1 MAKFK
6 CKMCGGALSITEGQ
20 TVIKCDFCGV
30 SQTLPV
36 FDDEKKIALYNR
48 ANSLRL
54 KCEFDKAAGIYETIV
69 TEFSKEAEAYWG
81 LILCKYGIEY
91 VDDIDGQKVPTC
103 HRTLFKPIFEDD
115 DYKNAIKY
123 SDVIAR
129 DIYKEEAE
137 TISLLQKNILEISS
151 REEPFDIF
159 ICYKETDEHGKR
171 TEDSVIAYDIF
182 KKLEKKGYKVFFSK
196 ITLEDM
202 LGTEYEP
209 YIFAALHSAKLMI
222 HITTSQENSKS
233 VWVKNEWER
242 YLSLIKNGV
251 DKTIISCYK
260 GITAKDLP
268 SELRNIQGLDLN
280 NLGAIQD
287 LLRGVDK
294 IFGGRNVEQYDFEDI
309 DDDSD
314 LDDLAEEYNQY
325 VDDLTDIDNFC
336 SYAKDILPIINFFER
351 IGDYKRAKDYLQIA
365 KLEYAKRVNSYSDCL
380 QALKFLSEIDET
392 GESKSLKEKCQKQLI
407 QFRTIELQNKGIA
420 PLYFDEF
427 SSYFL
432 NEVIESLVATT
443 KDNQKYNEI
452 DLMIIESCK
461 KQAISYIETNFSNIV
476 DGENKKEQLIK
487 IKNNFLS
494 LNNSVLPS
502 FDKFIKY
509 VEDKIARIIEQ
520 ERIIAHKKKVKK
532 YSIISAIIA
541 AILIAVMIIT
551 ITTVNKNN
559 GYKAENFTISVTSK
573 TNDSYN
579 EDIADGYRG
588 SGYYYTF
595 AFTVNNSSPYSTIS
609 IGGNMDIN
617 NKYGKTLSS
626 STVTLNGKLE
636 AGKTGNWNIQLHVYK
651 GDNAREIWN
660 TDFSALEVTFK
671 ITSISFEDGTRKN
684 YTDTKNQIVHS
695 CSDVPQES
703 NGTTEEESSIV

>member
-1 MAKFK
+1 MKYKDWAEIWLENYIKPSSKAKTFGRYSEIMK
-6 CKMCGGALSITEGQ
+6 HHILPQFGECEVENLVVIEIQKFITDLLNQGNKKTGKGLSANTVNAII
-20 TVIKCDFCGV
+20 TVIQGSLETAFNVGV
-30 SQTLPV
+30 S
-36 FDDEKKIALYNR
+36 
-48 ANSLRL
+48 
-54 KCEFDKAAGIYETIV
+54 
-69 TEFSKEAEAYWG
+69 
-81 LILCKYGIEY
+81 
-91 VDDIDGQKVPTC
+91 KVYIG
-103 HRTLFKPIFEDD
+103 KS
-115 DYKNAIKY
+115 IK
-123 SDVIAR
+123 R
-129 DIYKEEAE
+129 
-137 TISLLQKNILEISS
+137 
-151 REEPFDIF
+151 P
-159 ICYKETDEHGKR
+159 
-171 TEDSVIAYDIF
+171 
-182 KKLEKKGYKVFFSK
+182 KLEENKVMCFNQAEQHK
-196 ITLEDM
+196 I
-202 LGTEYEP
+202 
-209 YIFAALHSAKLMI
+209 
-222 HITTSQENSKS
+222 
-233 VWVKNEWER
+233 
-242 YLSLIKNGV
+242 
-251 DKTIISCYK
+251 
-260 GITAKDLP
+260 
-268 SELRNIQGLDLN
+268 
-280 NLGAIQD
+280 
-287 LLRGVDK
+287 
-294 IFGGRNVEQYDFEDI
+294 EQ
-309 DDDSD
+309 
-314 LDDLAEEYNQY
+314 
-325 VDDLTDIDNFC
+325 T
-336 SYAKDILPIINFFER
+336 
-351 IGDYKRAKDYLQIA
+351 KDYLQIA

-380 QALKFLSEIDET
+380 QALKFLSEIHET

-502 FDKFIKY
+502 FDKSIKY
-509 VEDKIARIIEQ
+509 IEDKIAQIIEQ

-532 YSIISAIIA
+532 YSIVSAIIA
-541 AILIAVMIIT
+541 AILIVVMIIT
-551 ITTVNKNN
+551 LTTVNKNN

-579 EDIADGYRG
+579 EDLADGYLG

-609 IGGNMDIN
+609 IDGNMDIN

-636 AGKTGNWNIQLHVYK
+636 AGKTGNWNIQLNVYK

-671 ITSISFEDGTRKN
+671 ITSISFEDGTIKN
-684 YTDTKNQIVHS
+684 YTDTKNQIIHS
-695 CSDVPQES
+695 CSDIQPES
-703 NGTTEEESSIV
+703 NVPPDDDSSDSSVKEDEQVEKTLFEQVTDYIGKNVVLPDNYLEYYSAEPSNQQNDIKAIGRGKIKLK